1 MAENNTHKEFFV
13 AYGSKIIIALLAV
26 LVLVAVVVKINQSNK
41 NDQKQQAEL
50 LGQSFNFIYEGND
63 DKALAEL
70 ERLIQNKEVTGLSYA
85 KAALLA
91 GNIKYKKGD
100 FDGAAVLFQKSLDNA
115 ANVDLITAA
124 AMHGRASVA
133 IEKQDYASAVG
144 LLEKFIA
151 KYGERTGNL
160 SDRYRKAEPVDAV
173 PSVPDALWKLA
184 LVYQQMGANDKAKA
198 TAEKLLKVYGDSQ
211 MYVDR
216 AKKLI
221 ASL

>member
-1 MAENNTHKEFFV
+1 MAENNTHKDFFV

-41 NDQKQQAEL
+41 QNQKQQAEL
-50 LGQSFNFIYEGND
+50 LGQSFNFIYEEND

-70 ERLIQNKEVTGLSYA
+70 ERFIQNKELTGLSFA

-115 ANVDLITAA
+115 ADVDLIAAA

-144 LLEKFIA
+144 LLEKFVA
-151 KYGERTGNL
+151 KYGERTGDL
-160 SDRYRKAEPVDAV
+160 SDRYRKAEPVDPV

-211 MYVDR
+211 MYADR

>member
-115 ANVDLITAA
+115 ADVDLITAA

>member
-115 ANVDLITAA
+115 ADVDLITAA

-198 TAEKLLKVYGDSQ
+198 TAERLLKVYGDSQ

>member
-115 ANVDLITAA
+115 AGVDLITAA

>member
-1 MAENNTHKEFFV
+1 MAENNTHKDFFV

-115 ANVDLITAA
+115 ADVDLITAA

>member
-144 LLEKFIA
+144 LLEKFVA
-151 KYGERTGNL
+151 KYGERTGDL

>member
-1 MAENNTHKEFFV
+1 MAENTHKEFFN
-13 AYGSKIIIALLAV
+13 AYGSKIITAV
-26 LVLVAVVVKINQSNK
+26 VVVLILVAVVVQINQSNK
-41 NDQKQQAEL
+41 GTRKQQTEL
-50 LGQSFNFIYEGND
+50 LGQGLNFIYDGD
-63 DKALAEL
+63 DEKALVEF
-70 ERLIQNKEVTGLSYA
+70 ERLIQNQEVSGLAFA

-115 ANVDLITAA
+115 ADVDLIAAA

-133 IEKQDYASAVG
+133 IEKGDFASAVG
-144 LLEKFIA
+144 LLEKFVA
-151 KYGERTGNL
+151 KYGERTGDL

-211 MYVDR
+211 IYSDK
-216 AKKLI
+216 AKKFI

>member
-211 MYVDR
+211 MYADR

>member
-1 MAENNTHKEFFV
+1 MAENNTHKEFFL

-115 ANVDLITAA
+115 ADVDLITAA

>member
-115 ANVDLITAA
+115 ADVDLITAA

-144 LLEKFIA
+144 LLEKFVA
-151 KYGERTGNL
+151 KYGERTGDL
-160 SDRYRKAEPVDAV
+160 SDRYRKAEPVDPV

-211 MYVDR
+211 MYADR

>member
-1 MAENNTHKEFFV
+1 M
-13 AYGSKIIIALLAV
+13 
-26 LVLVAVVVKINQSNK
+26 
-41 NDQKQQAEL
+41 
-50 LGQSFNFIYEGND
+50 
-63 DKALAEL
+63 
-70 ERLIQNKEVTGLSYA
+70 TGLSYA

-115 ANVDLITAA
+115 ADVDLITAA